1 MSLNRNISKEDKKR
15 IIKEALET
23 DGIGISFPDN
33 YINPIQIYYNEE
45 SKKRIISGIVNRV
58 IEFKNTIKNSKKY

>member
-23 DGIGISFPDN
+23 EGIGISFPDN
-33 YINPIQIYYNEE
+33 SINLIQKYYNEE
-45 SKKRIISGIVNRV
+45 SKK
-58 IEFKNTIKNSKKY
+58 K

>member
-23 DGIGISFPDN
+23 EGIGISFPDN
-33 YINPIQIYYNEE
+33 YINPIQKYYNEE
-45 SKKRIISGIVNRV
+45 SKKIIISGIVNRV
-58 IEFKNTIKNSKKY
+58 IEFRKKYKE